1 MSLRSG
7 QVKIRK
13 VVKYIQVLL
22 VDKFVSL
29 STTSDEEVHYAMTI
43 TAQHVRHFIK
53 MGTSKWAKDPRVR
66 LLRAIRDAVL
76 HFQKWTDPTT
86 PSGYTYDNI
95 VQRANSRQTLFHQF
109 KHY

>member
-29 STTSDEEVHYAMTI
+29 STTSDEEVHYEHA
-43 TAQHVRHFIK
+43 VPENCHFL
-53 MGTSKWAKDPRVR
+53 SY
-66 LLRAIRDAVL
+66 LSYRDI
-76 HFQKWTDPTT
+76 F
-86 PSGYTYDNI
+86 
-95 VQRANSRQTLFHQF
+95 
-109 KHY
+109 

>member
-29 STTSDEEVHYAMTI
+29 STKSDEEVHYEHAVPENC
-43 TAQHVRHFIK
+43 HYL
-53 MGTSKWAKDPRVR
+53 SY
-66 LLRAIRDAVL
+66 LLYIGIY
-76 HFQKWTDPTT
+76 F
-86 PSGYTYDNI
+86 SGFGI
-95 VQRANSRQTLFHQF
+95 VSDF
-109 KHY
+109 K